1 MKHIIFAMLICF
13 TFSIQSLA
21 HDIPAPKIS
30 KNFEGLKGLL
40 GTWEGTTKMDGKDQ
54 PATVTYELT
63 SGGTAIAEKLM
74 PGTPHEMLTVYANRG
89 DQVEVTHYCMIG
101 NQPQMKLK
109 SAGNGVYDFEMV
121 GTKGISDK
129 NEMHMHGIKLTLDGD
144 KLKQE
149 WTNYNKGKKAEVA
162 VFEFKKKIN

>member
-1 MKHIIFAMLICF
+1 MKFAMLAALICF
-13 TFSIQSLA
+13 AFSIQTLG
-21 HDIPAPKIS
+21 HEMPTPKLS
-30 KNFEGLKGLL
+30 KNFESLKSLL
-40 GTWEGTTKMDGKDQ
+40 GTWEGTTKMEGKDE

-74 PGTPHEMLTVYANRG
+74 PGTPHEMLTVYANQG
-89 DQVEVTHYCMIG
+89 EKVEVTHFCAIG

-109 SAGNGVYDFEMV
+109 SAKNGVYDFEME

-129 NEMHMHGIKLTLDGD
+129 NEMHMHAVKLTVTGD

-149 WTNYNKGKKAEVA
+149 WSNYNKGKKAEVA
-162 VFEFKKKIN
+162 VFEFTKKK